1 MEVRYAHEIK
11 LRQRQNLPPIL
22 GGILF
27 PYRSGVE
34 LTLHGKSLCRA
45 EWDERLV
52 AAFKLY
58 FGYLLIFD
66 DTPYESRGSAWPQWW
81 RVGSQDLC
89 IELRDNDFQLV
100 ERNNL
105 SVDWMRLN
113 SPKLYGVYGNIMPAF
128 EAIAVHGQNVI
139 AFKPRNCRWHQ
150 LTISEKPQEVTG
162 PSKVL
167 ERHIG
172 EFDSRLR
179 TEVSAAYLP
188 ETKTQMAIHKTMW
201 SVGFRELKFVLAD
214 SMSRVGVHI
223 EPFWEGE
230 AAEARRGV
238 KLRETYFKS
247 DQDRFPPYPLYDGPW
262 PPWGLRARLGR
273 LWNRLRRRQNGQLIQ
288 YRPANHT

>member
-1 MEVRYAHEIK
+1 M
-11 LRQRQNLPPIL
+11 
-22 GGILF
+22 F

-45 EWDERLV
+45 EWDQRLV

-66 DTPYESRGSAWPQWW
+66 DTPYEKQDPTLLKWW
-81 RVGSQDLC
+81 RGGSQELC

-113 SPKLYGVYGNIMPAF
+113 RPKLYGMSGNIIPAF

-167 ERHIG
+167 VRHIG

-188 ETKTQMAIHKTMW
+188 ETKTQLATRRITW
-201 SVGFRELKFVLAD
+201 SLNFDWMLKFWVAGFDRLGTY
-214 SMSRVGVHI
+214 VF
-223 EPFWEGE
+223 PFWEGE
-230 AAEARRGV
+230 AADARRSV

-262 PPWGLRARLGR
+262 PPWGPRARLGR
-273 LWNRLRRRQNGQLIQ
+273 LWNRLRRRPNGRLIQ
-288 YRPANHT
+288 YRPENHT